1 MLISGKDNPKLKRL
15 TKLCRSRSF
24 RKSEGVF
31 VIEGLR
37 NCADAVK
44 SYERGLLG
52 ITAFFY
58 DSNALKDNGYVPAEA
73 FDAVPDEMRFE
84 LAEGLADRVSET
96 KSSQGVFLIAKRLDR
111 ELTELDA
118 ARTPKILV
126 LNAVKD
132 PGNLGTLLRTA
143 DAVGIKAAVM
153 TGECAEVYNP
163 KVVRSAMGCL
173 PRLELYI
180 ENGFSAVTGALNDQG
195 VMTCAAVVKGGKS
208 VPGFEFGEKC
218 AVVIGNEARGLSEED
233 AALCSERITITMRGS
248 AESLNAASAGSI
260 IMWEMLRGDLL

>member
-1 MLISGKDNPKLKRL
+1 MLISGRENPRLKRL
-15 TKLCRSRSF
+15 ARLYKSSSF
-24 RKSEGVF
+24 RRSEGAF

-37 NCADAVK
+37 NCSDAVK
-44 SYERGLLG
+44 SYEQGLLE

-58 DSNALKDNGYVPAEA
+58 ESSALSENGYVPREA
-73 FDAVPDEMRFE
+73 FEAVPEELRNE
-84 LAEGLADRVSET
+84 LADGLAARVSEM
-96 KSSQGVFLIAKRLDR
+96 KSSQGVFITAKRQVRDIAD
-111 ELTELDA
+111 LDA
-118 ARTPKILV
+118 ERTPKILV

-153 TGECAEVYNP
+153 SKECADVYSP
-163 KVVRSAMGCL
+163 KVVRSAMGSL

-180 ENGFSAVTGALNDQG
+180 ENDFSAVIKALDERG
-195 VMTCAAVVKGGKS
+195 VMTCAAIVRDGES
-208 VPGFEFGEKC
+208 VPGFCFGEKC

-233 AALCSERITITMRGS
+233 AALCSGRVTITMQGN